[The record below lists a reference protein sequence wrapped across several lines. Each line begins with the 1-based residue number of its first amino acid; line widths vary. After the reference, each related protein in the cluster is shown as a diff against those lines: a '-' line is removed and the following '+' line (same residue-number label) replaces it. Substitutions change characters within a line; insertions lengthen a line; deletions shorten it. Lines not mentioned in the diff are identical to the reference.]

1 MDEPAVPIRAGPW
14 TGFPLASQPKHDAGS
29 LEQPIGKG
37 GGMSGLVTNLDIL
50 DHTRRCIE
58 DYLSCLG
65 IAPDRFHGVIGD
77 QDEMYHNAIA
87 VKHTTDF
94 SYFKYVESG
103 RCTHDAMRQ
112 FYDHFFGGAENIG
125 SVLEFASGH
134 GRATRYLLHYLPKE
148 RIYVSDIYPDA
159 MEFQK
164 SYFGVNTIVSHDDP
178 DKIVCDRKF
187 DAITAMSL
195 FTHLPEGLFGRW
207 LTKLASLLE
216 DDGVLFV
223 TAREAGTV
231 LGTRNLDGI
240 ERTGIIYEHT
250 SESSTLSTD
259 IYGMTTVTDAFMR
272 RQIAEFIS
280 PDAQVQVF
288 RRGLYLNQ
296 DLYAISL
303 RDPARFPPIE
313 LKRPPTGGRTD
324 SWVAVRD
331 GKELYLSGWAVD
343 LNDGHDIASVEAYV
357 DDVPLGPLE
366 LGPYDV
372 PDFGKYFPGLENAP
386 KSFAIRHPVAEL
398 RDDSIVKFVVLS
410 TTGAQVEFYAPP
422 ITSLKE
428 IGGQS

>member
-1 MDEPAVPIRAGPW
+1 MG
-14 TGFPLASQPKHDAGS
+14 
-29 LEQPIGKG
+29 
-37 GGMSGLVTNLDIL
+37 GLVTNLDIS
-50 DHTRRCIE
+50 DFTRRCIE
-58 DYLSCLG
+58 DYLTGLG
-65 IAPDRFHGVIGD
+65 IAPDDFHGAIGE

-94 SYFKYVESG
+94 AYFKYIESG

-112 FYDHFFGGAENIG
+112 FYDHFFGGPDNIG

-134 GRATRYLLHYLPKE
+134 GRATRYLMHYIPKE
-148 RIYVSDIYPDA
+148 RIWVSDIYADA
-159 MEFQK
+159 MAFQK
-164 SYFGVNTIVSHDDP
+164 SYFGVNTILSYDDP

-207 LTKLASLLE
+207 LKKLASLLE

-240 ERTGIIYEHT
+240 EQTGIVYEHT
-250 SESSTLSTD
+250 SESRTLSTD

-296 DLYAISL
+296 DLYAITL
-303 RDPARFPPIE
+303 REPARFPPID
-313 LKRPPTGGRTD
+313 LKRPPTGGRAD
-324 SWVAVRD
+324 CWVPVRG
-331 GKELYLSGWAVD
+331 GKDLYISGWAVD
-343 LNDGHDIASVEAYV
+343 LNDGHDIAEVDLSVDNV
-357 DDVPLGPLE
+357 SLGALE
-366 LGPYDV
+366 LGPYV
-372 PDFGKYFPGLENAP
+372 VSDFGKYFPGLENAP
-386 KSFAIRHPVAEL
+386 KAFAIRLPVADL
-398 RDDSIVKFVVLS
+398 QDDSIVKTTVRS
-410 TTGAQVEFYAPP
+410 STGAQVEFYAPP
-422 ITSLKE
+422 ITTL
-428 IGGQS
+428 GQADPQS